1 MQLNARKLAL
11 PAILLS
17 AMVAPAAFAAGT
29 TAGTSI
35 TNTAT
40 VTFEDPNGDPQT
52 ESSNTSTFQVDE
64 LLNVTVSNN
73 NPGNVTVLTPDNNA
87 VLSFTVTNTGNGNET
102 YALSAANALPG
113 DQFDPA
119 NVRIYIDNGDGVFD
133 PLVDTLLVPGTNDPA
148 LAPDASVTVFVVSDI
163 PAALNNGDIGNIR
176 LNAESVTAQATVG
189 SDAPGTVFA
198 GQGAGG
204 VDAVVGATQAEASGQ
219 NGYVVQQLSTNFVKS
234 QVINDQFG
242 GNNPIPG
249 ATITYTLS
257 LAVSGVG
264 TINKVRIEDLI
275 PANTTYV
282 AGSLTLNGNP
292 LVDTQDGDAGY
303 VQGSA
308 VRVFPNGSDNLP
320 DSGTVTAPQT
330 NVVTFQVTIN

>member
-17 AMVAPAAFAAGT
+17 AVVSPAAFAAGT
-29 TAGTSI
+29 TAGTNI

-40 VTFEDPNGDPQT
+40 VTYEDPNGDPQT
-52 ESSNTSTFQVDE
+52 ENSNTSSFQVDE

-73 NPGNVTVLTPDNNA
+73 NPGNVTVLTPDNNV

-102 YALSAANALPG
+102 YALSAASALPG
-113 DQFDPA
+113 DQFDPT

-133 PLVDTLLVPGTNDPA
+133 PLVDTLLIPGSNDPT
-148 LAPDASVTVFVVSDI
+148 LAPDASVIVYVVSDI
-163 PAALNNGDIGNIR
+163 PAGLANGDVGNVR
-176 LNAESVTAQATVG
+176 LNAEAFTVQATVG
-189 SDAPGTVFA
+189 SDAPGTTFA
-198 GQGAGG
+198 GQGDGG
-204 VDAVVGATQAEASGQ
+204 VDAVAGSTGGEAFGQ

-242 GNNPIPG
+242 GNNAIPG
-249 ATITYTLS
+249 ATITYTLT
-257 LAVSGVG
+257 LTVNGVG
-264 TINKVRIEDLI
+264 TLTKVRIEDLI
-275 PANTTYV
+275 PANTTFV
-282 AGSLTLNGNP
+282 PGSLTLNGNP
-292 LVDTQDGDAGY
+292 LVDTQNGDAGY

-308 VRVFPNGSDNLP
+308 VRVYPNGNDNLP
-320 DSGTVTAPQT
+320 NSGTVTAPQV